1 MAPDRAVSALD
12 RHSPT
17 VTVKVGSSD
26 EARTI
31 SGLSPVARMESPSRV
46 PRNSASSPAHRSVTA
61 AASTSS
67 YQSPPNPVERSRVKT
82 VSLPN
87 RLSLERQPMA
97 MRLMV

>member
-1 MAPDRAVSALD
+1 
-12 RHSPT
+12 
-17 VTVKVGSSD
+17 
-26 EARTI
+26 
-31 SGLSPVARMESPSRV
+31 MESPSRV
-46 PRNSASSPAHRSVTA
+46 PRNRASRPAHRSVVA

-67 YQSPPNPVERSRVKT
+67 YQLPPNPVERSRVNT